1 MAKQQAKGPS
11 MPPHL
16 SVTASDGTNLIPGAV
31 IVAET
36 KTFKSGKEG
45 YWGQGRWLI
54 GGRRYMAQ
62 IQVVEITN
70 GDSE

>member
-1 MAKQQAKGPS
+1 MAKQQKTPASP

-16 SVTASDGTNLIPGAV
+16 SVAASDGTNLIPGAV
-31 IVAET
+31 IIAEQ

-54 GGRRYMAQ
+54 GGRKYMAQ

-70 GDSE
+70 GD